1 MVGPGAVNR
10 NADRAM
16 QIFVRCPSGVSSVR
30 TVEAGDSVEALK
42 SALASES
49 GVPAEEQRLV
59 CGGRDLVCGRTLGA
73 CGVRADATVEVQLR
87 LRGGA
92 QLGKA
97 VKGRS
102 RDKKA
107 DNAADYDMMQD
118 RIRRI
123 KEYDMMQ
130 ARARVQRA
138 RIHAMMAIEQ
148 KNTHINRLKIQNQWR
163 KIMRLAKLEQLRKDI
178 EILSQSHERDV
189 DRKDAILQMLDR
201 DLEEAEEQ
209 YQMAHRAHLQNV
221 DKLIDIHDARL
232 LALENEFEK
241 DLSTLEDDFSAERA
255 EIVEKHEQSCAELHN
270 VMDAME
276 TAQAERRAEAK
287 QEHETLREEIRNK
300 NLEDINVLRITLDS
314 TIEDLEQHFET
325 AHLHYLQTTDQ
336 RTTDFKHLTAQ
347 DHRLSEEIKVK
358 TRKSERLTESI
369 LQWKAKITQNSREAT
384 ERNARLQA
392 EKDQISKHFQQL
404 KGRLAKFRGGQDVR
418 LSELTQT
425 VAATRTKL
433 QGLEKLGSSILR
445 QGELAR
451 QLETE
456 QEKVLPFY
464 KSTVDEEG
472 EAAEEEGAE
481 GADTGGGAKLVKAVG
496 GVVQGGES
504 LDEWNYLNN
513 FWKRYNKATLDN
525 LAIGKEKERLEAEN
539 RDLQSILKQYIDGIS
554 VNESVMGSLNPLL
567 VLNGRIHLNQ
577 PKVEAMGQQHVTVVE
592 ANHMVETGRAG
603 AF

>member
-1 MVGPGAVNR
+1 
-10 NADRAM
+10 M
-16 QIFVRCPSGVSSVR
+16 QIFVSLPSGSSSCR
-30 TVEAGDSVEALK
+30 SVEAAMSVEALK
-42 SALASES
+42 DALAEASD
-49 GVPAEEQRLV
+49 VPADQQRLV

-73 CGVRADATVEVQLR
+73 CGVRANATVEVLLR

-102 RDKKA
+102 RDKKLEN
-107 DNAADYDMMQD
+107 NAAEYDMMQD

-241 DLSTLEDDFSAERA
+241 ELSTLEDDFGAERA
-255 EIVEKHEQSCAELHN
+255 EIVEKHEHSCAELHN
-270 VMDAME
+270 VMGAME
-276 TAQAERRAEAK
+276 AAQAEKRAEAS

-300 NLEDINVLRITLDS
+300 NLEDINMLRITLDS

-358 TRKSERLTESI
+358 TRKAERLSEAI
-369 LQWKAKITQNSREAT
+369 LHWKTKITQNQREAA

-392 EKDQISKHFQQL
+392 EKDQISKHFQSL
-404 KGRLAKFRGGQDVR
+404 KGRLSKFRGGQSGR
-418 LSELTQT
+418 LSELTQV
-425 VAATRTKL
+425 VAGTRGKL
-433 QGLEKLGSSILR
+433 KGLETLGSSILR

-464 KSTVDEEG
+464 KSSLEAEEG
-472 EAAEEEGAE
+472 EEGGME
-481 GADTGGGAKLVKAVG
+481 ADVEGGGARMAAAS
-496 GVVQGGES
+496 GVVQGGEG

-525 LAIGKEKERLEAEN
+525 LAIAKEKERLEAEN

-554 VNESVMGSLNPLL
+554 VNESVMGSVNPLM
-567 VLNGRIHLNQ
+567 VMNGRIHLNQ
-577 PKVEAMGQQHVTVVE
+577 PKVEAAGQQHVTVVE
-592 ANHMVETGRAG
+592 ANHMVATGRAG